1 MLLGLINH
9 VMSPL
14 FSLTFIV
21 EDAGH
26 RFAPAP
32 APAPEILA
40 AHPSPGAKPAS
51 VDSTLTAQPVSLQ
64 QSLLAQTVHVP
75 NASPT
80 AIAQDNLH
88 THDQSIAGDESG
100 TIQDLPPPLYARCGF
115 AEDDTK
121 GWRDFRVTPLVK
133 LALILSS
140 SS

>member
-1 MLLGLINH
+1 MLFGLINH
-9 VMSPL
+9 VISPL

-26 RFAPAP
+26 RFAP
-32 APAPEILA
+32 PEILA
-40 AHPSPGAKPAS
+40 AHPSLGAKPAS

-100 TIQDLPPPLYARCGF
+100 TIQDLLLPLYACCGF

-121 GWRDFRVTPLVK
+121 G
-133 LALILSS
+133 
-140 SS
+140 